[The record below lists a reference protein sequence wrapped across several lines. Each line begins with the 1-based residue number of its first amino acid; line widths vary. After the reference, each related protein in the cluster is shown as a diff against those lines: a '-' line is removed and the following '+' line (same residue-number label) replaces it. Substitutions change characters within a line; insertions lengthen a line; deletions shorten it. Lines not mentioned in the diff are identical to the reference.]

1 MSEVNTT
8 REAYDISTR
17 RDNSQYTFL
26 LLCIQEELKLNKK
39 SFVFSPFRSRQW
51 KTVSVSLLTCLRI
64 EWKSFLPRA
73 VSLLC
78 IIKLSENKI
87 CVIFFLHW
95 EKLLAIEI
103 FFFCDSII
111 KLKCANN
118 KTLHHRTSRSQ
129 STNSYHR
136 SNSSIAEDSQLT
148 TFAPY
153 IQAFLTQ
160 TTRRYSCCNVMLPL
174 AFERAA
180 GNSFV
185 NPKFDSQVLEE
196 QYQISILP
204 QIRLRFRWVTLHAY
218 ANKQLDVRYML
229 FSSIIIISI
238 RSQVGPQD
246 AFISYFDFISIT
258 RNVADK
264 YLSSSDDD

>member
-1 MSEVNTT
+1 MVDWLHHTLNLMELFCWVNNFRGEAAGTRQWRKQTQAPPRWCCEAATTEKKRKQIKKESHNDNSIFRAVEKSRAKKKKESAKMSEVNTT

-103 FFFCDSII
+103 YFF
-111 KLKCANN
+111 L
-118 KTLHHRTSRSQ
+118 
-129 STNSYHR
+129 
-136 SNSSIAEDSQLT
+136 
-148 TFAPY
+148 
-153 IQAFLTQ
+153 
-160 TTRRYSCCNVMLPL
+160 
-174 AFERAA
+174 
-180 GNSFV
+180 
-185 NPKFDSQVLEE
+185 
-196 QYQISILP
+196 
-204 QIRLRFRWVTLHAY
+204 W
-218 ANKQLDVRYML
+218 LD
-229 FSSIIIISI
+229 
-238 RSQVGPQD
+238 
-246 AFISYFDFISIT
+246 
-258 RNVADK
+258 N
-264 YLSSSDDD
+264 